1 MADSKLSQL
10 TESAAL
16 TGAELVYVVQ
26 SGAQRRTTTG
36 AISATAPGTDLT
48 FTAATRTLAS
58 STGADVALPLVTS
71 TTAGLAPLSGG
82 GTSNFLR
89 ADGTWAAPAGGG
101 AGTDLTYDAA
111 TRTLASSTGAD
122 VILPVATT
130 IDAGLESA
138 ADKTKLDSITVD
150 SATLVRKFVR
160 NNSGASIPKGSAV
173 YQTGS
178 SGTVITVALADASA
192 EATASQTLGL
202 TQETIANNA
211 NGYVVAVGELTGV
224 NTSTLTEGQIVWLSE
239 TAGALTTTR
248 PTQPA
253 HGVICGYCVKQGSG
267 ASGILYV
274 KIDNGLELY
283 ELHDVLISSPTAGQV
298 LRRASDGL
306 WKNAVLAAAD
316 ISGLGTAATTATTDY
331 APAAQGVT
339 GGNSHDH
346 NGGDGA
352 QIAYSSLSGL
362 PTLPTGTNTG
372 DQTLANTSNATSHTV
387 TLSGSGGS
395 LQLVEGSNVT
405 FATSGNGS
413 DGVLTISASVTG
425 GGGGTVTS
433 IGLVAPTGFSVSGSP
448 VTTSGDITLAF
459 AAGYSLPT
467 TASQTSWDTAF
478 TERRYWDGGETG
490 LTASTGR
497 TSLGLGG
504 AAVLNVGT
512 TAGTVAAGDDSR
524 LTTDLTF
531 DASTRLLSSST
542 GADATLPLVTSST
555 AGLAPLSGGGT
566 TNFLRADGTWA
577 APAGGGGSTQSVY
590 VVGNWIVPFEGAVTT
605 GAALTANTIAL
616 YPFIVRRNVTINGL
630 GGRVTTVAA
639 SSNLQLAVYA
649 SNSSNKVTGNVLAA
663 TGNLSGATATSVSG
677 SVTAFTLQAGLIYWG
692 AINSDGVPVMLAP
705 GGTSMYFN
713 SILGAA
719 SLADVFVAA
728 TSTIQSRTV
737 LQTYGTW
744 PDLTSITPTLVTGGS
759 NALRG
764 AIISLQV
771 SALP

>member
-130 IDAGLESA
+130 TDAGLESA

-478 TERRYWDGGETG
+478 TERRYWDGGATG

-512 TAGTVAAGDDSR
+512 AAGTVAAGDDSR
-524 LTTDLTF
+524 LATDLSF

-542 GADATLPLVTSST
+542 GADATLPLVTSTT

-566 TNFLRADGTWA
+566 SNFLRADGTWA
-577 APAGGGGSTQSVY
+577 APAGGGGSAPSPGYQTFANGSLVAPINCS
-590 VVGNWIVPFEGAVTT
+590 GPLSATN
-605 GAALTANTIAL
+605 AALQLVVYHPIYIPASQTFTQILTRTNTTYAGTTDIYL
-616 YPFIVRRNVTINGL
+616 GVYSHDSTINRPLTKVYDSGL
-630 GGRVTTVAA
+630 LQITA
-639 SSNLQLAVYA
+639 SGQANYGPGTISLTLSPGFYWLAILA
-649 SNSSNKVTGNVLAA
+649 SAL
-663 TGNLSGATATSVSG
+663 GATPAFVGTPGNARGVG
-677 SVTAFTLQAGLIYWG
+677 SPWFSEYKTDGTIIPYVLQAGQSTLPST
-692 AINSDGVPVMLAP
+692 A
-705 GGTSMYFN
+705 
-713 SILGAA
+713 
-719 SLADVFVAA
+719 AA
-728 TSTIQSRTV
+728 T
-737 LQTYGTW
+737 
-744 PDLTSITPTLVTGGS
+744 TPTT
-759 NALRG
+759 
-764 AIISLQV
+764 
-771 SALP
+771 SASRPVVFLGV

>member
-1 MADSKLSQL
+1 MAETTITGLPNATTPL
-10 TESAAL
+10 AGTERVPMDQA
-16 TGAELVYVVQ
+16 GATKDASTQDIANL
-26 SGAQRRTTTG
+26 
-36 AISATAPGTDLT
+36 APATDLT

-58 STGADVALPLVTS
+58 STGADVVLPLVTS

-122 VILPVATT
+122 VVLPVATT
-130 IDAGLESA
+130 TDAGLESA

-150 SATLVRKFVR
+150 SATLVRKLVR

-178 SGTVITVALADASA
+178 SGTVITVALADAST
-192 EATASQTLGL
+192 EATAAQTLGL
-202 TQETIANNA
+202 TQEAIGNNA

-239 TAGALTTTR
+239 TAGGLTTTR

-253 HGVICGYCVKQGSG
+253 HGVICGYCVRQGAG

-274 KIDNGLELY
+274 KVDNGLELY
-283 ELHDVLISSPTAGQV
+283 ELHDVLISSPATGQV

-316 ISGLGTAATTATTDY
+316 ISGLGTAATTAATDY
-331 APAAQGVT
+331 APSAQGVT
-339 GGNSHDH
+339 SGNSHDH

-387 TLSGSGGS
+387 TLSASGGS

-405 FATSGNGS
+405 FATSGTGS
-413 DGVLTISASVTG
+413 AGVLTISASVTG

-433 IGLVAPTGFSVSGSP
+433 VGLVAPTGLSVSGSP

-478 TERRYWDGGETG
+478 TERRYWDGGATG
-490 LTASTGR
+490 LTAATGR
-497 TSLGLGG
+497 TSLE
-504 AAVLNVGT
+504 
-512 TAGTVAAGDDSR
+512 
-524 LTTDLTF
+524 LT
-531 DASTRLLSSST
+531 
-542 GADATLPLVTSST
+542 
-555 AGLAPLSGGGT
+555 
-566 TNFLRADGTWA
+566 
-577 APAGGGGSTQSVY
+577 
-590 VVGNWIVPFEGAVTT
+590 
-605 GAALTANTIAL
+605 
-616 YPFIVRRNVTINGL
+616 
-630 GGRVTTVAA
+630 
-639 SSNLQLAVYA
+639 
-649 SNSSNKVTGNVLAA
+649 
-663 TGNLSGATATSVSG
+663 ATATSTPAGGLSIQSGNLVPSDVIKLVVSNKG
-677 SVTAFTLQAGLIYWG
+677 ETATAATNYVETTVQRACTVTGAFWE
-692 AINSDGVPVMLAP
+692 LAP
-705 GGTSMYFN
+705 TATGSSSSQAMLYARRSGTKTSLLSAN
-713 SILGAA
+713 A
-719 SLADVFVAA
+719 SLASAAILTDA
-728 TSTIQSRTV
+728 TSLLTGTLTLAAGDTLGADLVQVGTGSSGHIFTIVVRYS
-737 LQTYGTW
+737 
-744 PDLTSITPTLVTGGS
+744 
-759 NALRG
+759 
-764 AIISLQV
+764 
-771 SALP
+771 

>member
-1 MADSKLSQL
+1 MAETTITGLPNATTPL
-10 TESAAL
+10 AGTERVPMDQA
-16 TGAELVYVVQ
+16 GATKDASTQDIANL
-26 SGAQRRTTTG
+26 
-36 AISATAPGTDLT
+36 APGTDLT

-58 STGADVALPLVTS
+58 STGADVVLPLVTS

-122 VILPVATT
+122 VVLPVATT
-130 IDAGLESA
+130 TDAGLESA
-138 ADKTKLDSITVD
+138 ADKAKLDSITVD
-150 SATLVRKFVR
+150 SATLVRKLVR
-160 NNSGASIPKGSAV
+160 NNSGASIPKGAAV

-178 SGTVITVALADASA
+178 SGTVITVALADASG
-192 EATASQTLGL
+192 EATAAQTLGL

-224 NTSTLTEGQIVWLSE
+224 NTSTLTEGQVVWLSE
-239 TAGALTTTR
+239 TAGGLTTTR

-253 HGVICGYCVKQGSG
+253 HGVVCGYCVKQGSG

-283 ELHDVLISSPTAGQV
+283 ELHDVLIASPAAGQV

-316 ISGLGTAATTATTDY
+316 ISGLGTAATTASTDY

-339 GGNSHDH
+339 NGNSHNHD
-346 NGGDGA
+346 GGDGA

-405 FATSGNGS
+405 LATSGTGS
-413 DGVLTISASVTG
+413 AGVLTISASVTG

-433 IGLVAPTGFSVSGSP
+433 IGLVVPTGFSVSGSP

-478 TERRYWDGGETG
+478 TERRYWDGGATG
-490 LTASTGR
+490 LTAATGR
-497 TSLGLGG
+497 ASLE
-504 AAVLNVGT
+504 
-512 TAGTVAAGDDSR
+512 
-524 LTTDLTF
+524 LT
-531 DASTRLLSSST
+531 
-542 GADATLPLVTSST
+542 
-555 AGLAPLSGGGT
+555 
-566 TNFLRADGTWA
+566 
-577 APAGGGGSTQSVY
+577 
-590 VVGNWIVPFEGAVTT
+590 
-605 GAALTANTIAL
+605 
-616 YPFIVRRNVTINGL
+616 
-630 GGRVTTVAA
+630 
-639 SSNLQLAVYA
+639 
-649 SNSSNKVTGNVLAA
+649 
-663 TGNLSGATATSVSG
+663 ATATSTPAGGLSIQSG
-677 SVTAFTLQAGLIYWG
+677 NLVPSDVIKLVISNKGETATAATNYVETTVQRACTVTGAFWE
-692 AINSDGVPVMLAP
+692 LAP
-705 GGTSMYFN
+705 TATGSSSSQAMLYARRSGTKTSLLSAN
-713 SILGAA
+713 A
-719 SLADVFVAA
+719 SLASAAILTDA
-728 TSTIQSRTV
+728 TSLLTGTLTLAAGDTLGADLVQVGTGSSGHIFTIVVRYS
-737 LQTYGTW
+737 
-744 PDLTSITPTLVTGGS
+744 
-759 NALRG
+759 
-764 AIISLQV
+764 
-771 SALP
+771 

>member
-58 STGADVALPLVTS
+58 STGADVVLPLVTS

-122 VILPVATT
+122 AVLPVATT
-130 IDAGLESA
+130 TDAGLESA
-138 ADKTKLDSITVD
+138 ADKAKLDSITVD
-150 SATLVRKFVR
+150 RATLVLKLVR

-173 YQTGS
+173 YLTGS
-178 SGTVITVALADASA
+178 SGTALTVALADAST

-239 TAGALTTTR
+239 TAGGLTTAR

-274 KIDNGLELY
+274 KVDNGLELAQ
-283 ELHDVLISSPTAGQV
+283 LHDVLTTGATAGTSV
-298 LRRASDGL
+298 LGLAADGL
-306 WKNAVLAAAD
+306 WKPKTLAAAD
-316 ISGLGTAATTATTDY
+316 ISGLGTAATTAATDY

-339 GGNSHDH
+339 NGNSHDH

-405 FATSGNGS
+405 FATSGTGS
-413 DGVLTISASVTG
+413 AGVVTISASVTG

-433 IGLVAPTGFSVSGSP
+433 VGLVAPTGFSVSGSP

-478 TERRYWDGGETG
+478 TERRYWDGGATG
-490 LTASTGR
+490 LTAATGR
-497 TSLGLGG
+497 ASLE
-504 AAVLNVGT
+504 
-512 TAGTVAAGDDSR
+512 
-524 LTTDLTF
+524 LT
-531 DASTRLLSSST
+531 
-542 GADATLPLVTSST
+542 
-555 AGLAPLSGGGT
+555 
-566 TNFLRADGTWA
+566 
-577 APAGGGGSTQSVY
+577 
-590 VVGNWIVPFEGAVTT
+590 
-605 GAALTANTIAL
+605 
-616 YPFIVRRNVTINGL
+616 
-630 GGRVTTVAA
+630 
-639 SSNLQLAVYA
+639 
-649 SNSSNKVTGNVLAA
+649 
-663 TGNLSGATATSVSG
+663 ATATSTPAGGLSIQSG
-677 SVTAFTLQAGLIYWG
+677 NLVPSDVIKLVLSNKGETATAATNYVETTVQRACTVTGAFWE
-692 AINSDGVPVMLAP
+692 LAP
-705 GGTSMYFN
+705 TATGSSSSQAMLYARRSGTKTSLLSAN
-713 SILGAA
+713 A
-719 SLADVFVAA
+719 SLASAAILTDA
-728 TSTIQSRTV
+728 TSLLTGTLTLAAGDTLGADLVQVGTGSSGHIFTIVVRYS
-737 LQTYGTW
+737 
-744 PDLTSITPTLVTGGS
+744 
-759 NALRG
+759 
-764 AIISLQV
+764 
-771 SALP
+771 